1 MNIHRHLAL
10 ILILPL
16 SLVAEAD
23 LEAIRK
29 KAEQGDPEAVYEW
42 AEALYWGRSGKHD
55 LAQAGDFAL
64 VGALKKN
71 PLAQYRWAIQQL
83 LGQGV
88 EQDVKAGFE
97 QLHASVPG
105 LQKLAEQKF
114 TQKLSAS
121 E

>member
-10 ILILPL
+10 ILVLPL

-55 LAQAGDFAL
+55 C
-64 VGALKKN
+64 
-71 PLAQYRWAIQQL
+71 I
-83 LGQGV
+83 
-88 EQDVKAGFE
+88 
-97 QLHASVPG
+97 
-105 LQKLAEQKF
+105 
-114 TQKLSAS
+114 
-121 E
+121 